1 MRQAQVVAQRL
12 LEVFPRLDE
21 AERRLSLALYRALAR
36 GAPVALRP
44 LAGELD
50 MPLEAIKRRLQRWPG
65 IADAP

>member
-21 AERRLSLALYRALAR
+21 AERRL
-36 GAPVALRP
+36 
-44 LAGELD
+44 
-50 MPLEAIKRRLQRWPG
+50 QRWPG